1 MQHSDADPSRQNAD
15 SLAAAS
21 APSYSTTEVA
31 RLLNVSTQ
39 TVQKWVDLGH
49 LAAWKTLGGHR
60 RISVESVKLFVT
72 SQTVPAAQQTTRTVR
87 EATPGQ
93 AAQPIKA
100 LLVDDDPF
108 QLELL
113 QAMLSSTSQAFE
125 ISTASNGFDA
135 LLQVGRNMPDI
146 LITDIVMAGMDGIEM
161 LRSLHQN
168 VHSAK
173 LPTIA
178 ISSYSADEVLHRGGL
193 PEGVEF
199 IPKPIDRQRLLKA
212 IADIMAAPGASAE
225 QPVA

>member
-72 SQTVPAAQQTTRTVR
+72 SQTVPAAQQASRPAR

-93 AAQPIKA
+93 AALPVKI

-108 QLELL
+108 QLDLL
-113 QAMLSSTSQAFE
+113 QAMLSSTQRQFD

-135 LLQVGRNMPDI
+135 LLQVGRRMPDI

-212 IADIMAAPGASAE
+212 IEDFLAASAGE
-225 QPVA
+225 QAHPAS